1 MIRIRLIYEQI
12 EAAKLHLEGGSV
24 LGWRLALILLDNA
37 AGRILVKTCDLVVT
51 GSLRF
56 VR

>member
-12 EAAKLHLEGGSV
+12 EAAKSHLEGGSV

-37 AGRILVKTCDLVVT
+37 AGCILVKTCDLVVT
-51 GSLRF
+51 GSLKF